1 MLELFRRRRYQYS
14 LLALIPLAL
23 ALNFALAAGAKS
35 GQNHIAATTSDADY
49 LGTDVGGDLAP
60 DFSLTDQRGNRIGLA
75 DFRGKPIA
83 LAFLDPDCTDV
94 CPLTALQ
101 FRFAAQALGDR
112 APDAAFVAINVST
125 RAAAVG
131 NMQSATEKWGNG
143 EMANWYFLTGTPPEE
158 LRPVWAAYHVAAE
171 AGPKPGK
178 PNEQLHTPAV
188 YLIDQQGRQRW
199 YVSIPFELAAAST
212 WAGPPLDRVIET
224 RFRQL
229 WQEEKK

>member
-1 MLELFRRRRYQYS
+1 MLDLFRRRWYLYS
-14 LLALIPLAL
+14 VVALIPLAL
-23 ALNFALAAGAKS
+23 ALSFALAAGAKS
-35 GQNHIAATTSDADY
+35 GPNHSAATTTDADY
-49 LGTDVGGDLAP
+49 LGTDAGGEPAP
-60 DFSLTDQRGNRIGLA
+60 DFTLTDQRGNRIGLA
-75 DFRGKPIA
+75 DFRGKVVA

-94 CPLTALQ
+94 CPLTAVQ
-101 FRFAAQALGDR
+101 FRFAARALGDR
-112 APDAAFVAINVST
+112 ATDAAFVAVNVNS

-131 NMQSATEKWGNG
+131 NMQYATEKWGNG
-143 EMANWYFLTGTPPEE
+143 EMANWYFLTGSPPEE

-171 AGPKPGK
+171 AGPKPVK

-188 YLIDQQGRQRW
+188 FLIDQQRRQRW
-199 YVSIPFELAAAST
+199 YVSIPFEPVTAGT